1 MQETSAAES
10 RPMGVAQGPLIRG
23 ASVAA
28 LVAAVVIPLVGCDSG
43 PDGFFGKPG
52 DAACPRPQIATGV
65 ASQFNT
71 QQTEIRVLRRRA
83 FTGDFFSQLELG
95 RRYQGL
101 RVTDKNL
108 EDAVEAA
115 VWYAVAL
122 SNADGYAPISAYGR
136 RSPQGD
142 QKTVGRY
149 DDCRAV
155 ERRTAYRTL
164 NDLLSQMSSEEQ
176 EKVRSRVIYV
186 LSTQGAPGYRTLAR
200 MHDTFFGPFGEP
212 SDNGQASEARGKP
225 YKPGAP
231 QVLNLFPRNDVD
243 AYLYN
248 YLAVQTGD
256 VGAYVMLK
264 DFERSSAQRAAA
276 GQYVEAK
283 AKRWIPPYEFYPP
296 ESPSSGVPH
305 SDESD
310 QIGDAQQVALSRI
323 RELPFVHIAE
333 ALTYLRV
340 LARPCANED
349 SLYPQEIQAFQA
361 MIARPQ
367 TGVFAPIEKVRII
380 QYAAVNGSP
389 KAQLVLAVMY
399 AEGVGV
405 PRDYAR
411 AFHWFAE
418 ADRQGS
424 AEAKYAMSTYFSLG
438 VAGVADQDKAK
449 AVVYQI
455 DSALSGFKP
464 SVGRLQQV
472 LAQVSRTPRHQPRD
486 RDFER

>member
-10 RPMGVAQGPLIRG
+10 RPMGLAQGPLIRG

-28 LVAAVVIPLVGCDSG
+28 LVAAVVIPLIGCDSG
-43 PDGFFGKPG
+43 PDSFFGKPG
-52 DAACPRPQIATGV
+52 DTACPRPQIATGV

-212 SDNGQASEARGKP
+212 SDNGQAGEARG
-225 YKPGAP
+225 
-231 QVLNLFPRNDVD
+231 
-243 AYLYN
+243 
-248 YLAVQTGD
+248 
-256 VGAYVMLK
+256 
-264 DFERSSAQRAAA
+264 
-276 GQYVEAK
+276 
-283 AKRWIPPYEFYPP
+283 
-296 ESPSSGVPH
+296 
-305 SDESD
+305 
-310 QIGDAQQVALSRI
+310 
-323 RELPFVHIAE
+323 
-333 ALTYLRV
+333 
-340 LARPCANED
+340 
-349 SLYPQEIQAFQA
+349 QA
-361 MIARPQ
+361 
-367 TGVFAPIEKVRII
+367 
-380 QYAAVNGSP
+380 
-389 KAQLVLAVMY
+389 
-399 AEGVGV
+399 
-405 PRDYAR
+405 
-411 AFHWFAE
+411 
-418 ADRQGS
+418 
-424 AEAKYAMSTYFSLG
+424 
-438 VAGVADQDKAK
+438 
-449 AVVYQI
+449 
-455 DSALSGFKP
+455 
-464 SVGRLQQV
+464 
-472 LAQVSRTPRHQPRD
+472 HQP
-486 RDFER
+486 

>member
-1 MQETSAAES
+1 M
-10 RPMGVAQGPLIRG
+10 AQGPLIRG
-23 ASVAA
+23 GSIVA
-28 LVAAVVIPLVGCDSG
+28 LIAAVVIPLVGCDSAPG
-43 PDGFFGKPG
+43 GVFGKPG
-52 DAACPRPQIATGV
+52 QTACPRPQVATGV
-65 ASQFNT
+65 PAQFNS
-71 QQTEIRVLRRRA
+71 QQIEIRTLRRRG

-95 RRYQGL
+95 RRYEGS
-101 RVTDKNL
+101 RAADKNL
-108 EDAVEAA
+108 EDQVEAA

-122 SNADGYAPISAYGR
+122 SNPDGYAPISAYGR
-136 RSPQGD
+136 RSPPGD
-142 QKTVGRY
+142 QKAVARY

-155 ERRTAYRTL
+155 ERQSAYSALDR
-164 NDLLSQMSSEEQ
+164 LLSQMSSEEQ
-176 EKVRSRVIYV
+176 EKVRGRVIYV
-186 LSTQGAPGYRTLAR
+186 LSTQGAGGYRTLAR

-212 SDNGQASEARGKP
+212 TDNRQAAEAVGKP
-225 YKPGAP
+225 YKPGTR

-264 DFERSSAQRAAA
+264 DFERSSAARAAA
-276 GQYVEAK
+276 GQYVETK

-310 QIGDAQQVALSRI
+310 QIGDAQQIALARI
-323 RELPFVHIAE
+323 RELPFIHLGE
-333 ALTYLRV
+333 ALFYLRSTPRKV
-340 LARPCANED
+340 ARED
-349 SLYPQEIQAFQA
+349 ELYVQEIQDFQA
-361 MIARPQ
+361 RIGRPQ
-367 TGVFAPIEKVRII
+367 TGVLAPVEKVRII

-389 KAQLVLAVMY
+389 RAQLVLAVMY

-472 LAQVSRTPRHQPRD
+472 LAQVSRSRTPPRD
-486 RDFER
+486 RDYSR